1 MPGQGVTAHEAAG
14 NLRWHYCLAE
24 PCEWLA
30 IWIGPHRHLLK
41 DDGRIGIMVERLTS
55 EDIARTSAE
64 RIQAYG
70 RGELLAQHQSP
81 LSLPASQASS
91 ALSPPWW
98 SR

>member
-41 DDGRIGIMVERLTS
+41 DDGRIGIVVERS
-55 EDIARTSAE
+55 GIVVE
-64 RIQAYG
+64 RAP
-70 RGELLAQHQSP
+70 LHQDGTWTGVND
-81 LSLPASQASS
+81 A
-91 ALSPPWW
+91 
-98 SR
+98 